1 MEFEKPSMSFLDNFL
16 LSFFDGFPL
25 GFWDGFFNGFLLSF
39 REASC

>member
-25 GFWDGFFNGFLLSF
+25 GFWDGFFYGFLLSF

>member
-25 GFWDGFFNGFLLSF
+25 GFWDGYFNGFLLSF